1 MNILT
6 RTSRRYITSNY
17 SKMASSEPTSAQR
30 RLIDDILCLYQCNP
44 KEQSYIHYT
53 DDAVFHDPVSIAK
66 GRKSIQS
73 QFNGMPKI
81 FAQSTTERSSHVYLI
96 IVTMT
101 ESIRLLC
108 TPRIDSRDTQAG
120 PYAALRLQEAFR
132 RQDGYREDR

>member
-6 RTSRRYITSNY
+6 KTSRRYIASNHF
-17 SKMASSEPTSAQR
+17 KMASSEPTSAQR

-44 KEQSYIHYT
+44 KEQSYSHYT

-81 FAQSTTERSSHVYLI
+81 FAQSTTERSYYVWSL
-96 IVTMT
+96 
-101 ESIRLLC
+101 
-108 TPRIDSRDTQAG
+108 
-120 PYAALRLQEAFR
+120 
-132 RQDGYREDR
+132 